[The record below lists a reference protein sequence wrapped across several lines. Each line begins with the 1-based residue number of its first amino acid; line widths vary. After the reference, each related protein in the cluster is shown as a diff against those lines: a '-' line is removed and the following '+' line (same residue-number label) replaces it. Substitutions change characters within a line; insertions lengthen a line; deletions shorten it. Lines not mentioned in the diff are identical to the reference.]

1 MKILRSA
8 IDVCQRILYPHWFF
22 FPSSIWEMHPQWS
35 QIRHVID
42 IPLTKITHRGL
53 YIRSAIFTQP
63 NVVDGLGLKRFVSIV
78 LSQLSA
84 SYFSRH
90 LGTSHAIDLVI
101 RSAVK
106 HYRPAIKLTLLQLLR
121 YALGKW
127 LITIK
132 EFANIFFTTNRWNV
146 FKACSL

>member
-1 MKILRSA
+1 MYVSASFIHIDFFSHQVFEKCIRNDHRLGMLYKTLR
-8 IDVCQRILYPHWFF
+8 
-22 FPSSIWEMHPQWS
+22 
-35 QIRHVID
+35 
-42 IPLTKITHRGL
+42 KITHRGL

-106 HYRPAIKLTLLQLLR
+106 HYQPAIKLTLLQLLR

-127 LITIK
+127 LITI
-132 EFANIFFTTNRWNV
+132 
-146 FKACSL
+146 